1 MDSAA
6 DFLKTKSGMNKNK
19 VLKSSVLPLA
29 LCLTTMTFSPILVSK
44 AIAEVQNV
52 QQGELVKGTIVD
64 ETGEPIIGATVL
76 VVGGSA
82 TQGTVADM
90 DGNFSI
96 KVKPGAKLKISYIGF
111 ADQVVPAKNGMK
123 VTMKEGGAVNLN
135 AVEVVAYGVQK
146 KVTMTGAISSV
157 KSEDLVRTSV
167 GSVNNVLGGQLSGVT
182 TVQYSGEPGS
192 DAAEIFVRGKAT
204 WGDSQPLIQVDG
216 VERTMADIDPNEI
229 ESVTVLKDAS
239 ATAVFG
245 VRGAN
250 GVVLI
255 TTKRGAQG
263 KAKIN
268 VSTSWTALAPTKMVE
283 QASSYEYANFYNQ
296 MSLNDYWMRA
306 NKSVAIG
313 KYPDLDAYTAEHT
326 FSNSFSEG
334 IIQKFATGSDPI
346 RFPSTKWADYI
357 MKDVTLQQQ
366 HNLNI
371 SGGTDR
377 VKYFI
382 SAGYYSQDGLFK
394 EFDAGY
400 NYGYQ
405 YHRFNYRSNLDLKA
419 TKTTT
424 LSFNV
429 AGNVSNADK
438 PYTGSGA
445 AGLIKQIYYATPFSS
460 PGIVDNKLV
469 YCTAD
474 YDDQKLPFVGNAG
487 MGYYGNGF
495 MQTNINKIQMDLVL
509 DQKLDF
515 ITKGLSFKAKGSYNS
530 AYTINKQGKSVVA
543 SFNPLIQYEKDDQ
556 GQFILDAE
564 GNKKI
569 ILNADGTPYIVY
581 RQNGNDT
588 DPSYS
593 ASQAK
598 ARDWYLEGSFNYSRV
613 FDKHTVNALLLYNQS
628 KQYYYSNSSYP
639 DVPRSYVGLV
649 GRVTYDYASR
659 YMAEFNMGYN
669 GSENFAPGR
678 RFGVFPAGSVGW
690 ILSEEKFWKP
700 ISKVASFFK
709 IRASWGLVG
718 NDKTKD
724 AIRFMYLADPYI
736 TGSYGLTNNMT
747 NWADSYGYLFGNA
760 QSGTVQGTSSVAG
773 AYESIKNNPDI
784 GWEKAFKQDYGFD
797 LYFFGDRFKT
807 TFDYYREHRTDILV
821 RDETVPSTIGFTMP
835 YTNAGEAKSWGWEL
849 SLGYNDKI
857 GKDFRFWGKLN
868 LSYNQ
873 NEIVE
878 MKEEPKKNEY
888 MMARG
893 HRIGARSMYK
903 FWKYYEGEQTKVE
916 YEKTF
921 GQPFPT
927 QLKDYLMPGDCVY
940 IDLDG
945 DGKINPNDKTRD
957 NGYTDDPEYMAGLTL
972 GFNYKRLTF
981 NMQLTGAWNVSRYI
995 TDVFRQPFYCSSNT
1009 TQGGLLSY
1017 HVNNTWTP
1025 QSYESQDALY
1035 PRATWDNAEQNYA
1048 ESDLWEKDAKYLRLK
1063 TVSLSYDFINPA
1075 FKKIGMHKCEVTLS
1089 GYNLLTF
1096 TPYKWGDPETRASN
1110 APSYPLQRT
1119 YTISLNVGF

>member
-1 MDSAA
+1 MS
-6 DFLKTKSGMNKNK
+6 KQNKMMK
-19 VLKSSVLPLA
+19 KSVLPFA
-29 LCLTTMTFSPILVSK
+29 LVCSALMLNPYVGGQ
-44 AIAEVQNV
+44 AHAEVQNV
-52 QQGELVKGTIVD
+52 QQAKAVKGTVVD
-64 ETGEPIIGATVL
+64 ETGDPVIGATVL

-82 TQGTVADM
+82 SQGTITDM

-96 KVKPGAKLKISYIGF
+96 NVKPGQKLKITYIGYDESIV
-111 ADQVVPAKNGMK
+111 AAKEGMK
-123 VTMKEGGAVNLN
+123 VQMKTSGAVSLN
-135 AVEVVAYGVQK
+135 TVEVVAYGVQK

-157 KSEDLVRTSV
+157 KSDDLVRTSV

-182 TVQYSGEPGS
+182 TVQYSGEPGD

-255 TTKRGAQG
+255 TTKRGSQG
-263 KAKIN
+263 KAKIS
-268 VSTSWTALAPTKMVE
+268 VSTSWTALSPTKMVE
-283 QASSYEYANFYNQ
+283 QASSLEYAYFYNQ
-296 MSLNDYWMRA
+296 MSEIDYWQTA
-306 NKSVAIG
+306 NLAVANG
-313 KYPDLDAYTAEHT
+313 KYASLEAYMAEKP
-326 FSNSFSEG
+326 FSKSFSDA

-346 RFPSTKWADYI
+346 RFPNTRWADYI

-382 SAGYYSQDGLFK
+382 STGYYSQDGLFK
-394 EFDAGY
+394 EFGA
-400 NYGYQ
+400 NYDFGYQ

-460 PGIVDNKLV
+460 PGIIDNKLV
-469 YCTAD
+469 YCTTD
-474 YDDQKLPFVGNAG
+474 YTDGLKLPFVGGDG
-487 MGYYGNGF
+487 MGYYGKGF

-530 AYTINKQGKSVVA
+530 AYTISKQGNCQVA
-543 SFNPLIQYEKDDQ
+543 TYTPLVQYDEQ
-556 GQFILDAE
+556 GNVIY
-564 GNKKI
+564 
-569 ILNADGTPYIVY
+569 NADGTPYIVY

-593 ASQAK
+593 ASQGK

-613 FDKHTVNALLLYNQS
+613 FGKHTVNALMLYNQS
-628 KQYYYSNSSYP
+628 KQYYYSNISYP

-649 GRVTYDYASR
+649 GRVTYDYANR
-659 YMAEFNMGYN
+659 YMAEFNIGYN

-678 RFGVFPAGSVGW
+678 RFGTFPAGSIGR
-690 ILSEEKFWKP
+690 IISEEKFWKP
-700 ISKVASFFK
+700 ISKIASFFTL
-709 IRASWGLVG
+709 RASWGLVG
-718 NDKTKD
+718 NDKTLD
-724 AIRFMYLADPYI
+724 IIRFMYLADPYI
-736 TGSYGLTNNMT
+736 TGSYGLVNNMS
-747 NWADSYGYLFGNA
+747 NWADTYGYLFGNA
-760 QSGTVQGTSSVAG
+760 QSGTVQGTSSIAG

-784 GWEKAFKQDYGFD
+784 GGEKAFKQDFGFD

-821 RDETVPSTIGFTMP
+821 RDATVPSSIGFTMP
-835 YTNAGEAKSWGWEL
+835 YTNAGETKAWGWEL

-857 GKDFRFWGKLN
+857 GKNFRFWGKLN

-873 NEIVE
+873 NEIIE
-878 MKEEPKKNEY
+878 MKVEPQKNDY
-888 MMARG
+888 MLAKG

-903 FWKYYEGEQTKVE
+903 FWKYYEGEQTKAE
-916 YEKTF
+916 YEQTF
-921 GQPFPT
+921 GTPFPQQRIT
-927 QLKDYLMPGDCVY
+927 NLQPGDCVY
-940 IDLDG
+940 VDLDG
-945 DGKINPNDKTRD
+945 DGKIAPNDMTRD

-995 TDVFRQPFYCSSNT
+995 TDVFRQTFY
-1009 TQGGLLSY
+1009 
-1017 HVNNTWTP
+1017 
-1025 QSYESQDALY
+1025 
-1035 PRATWDNAEQNYA
+1035 
-1048 ESDLWEKDAKYLRLK
+1048 
-1063 TVSLSYDFINPA
+1063 
-1075 FKKIGMHKCEVTLS
+1075 
-1089 GYNLLTF
+1089 
-1096 TPYKWGDPETRASN
+1096 
-1110 APSYPLQRT
+1110 
-1119 YTISLNVGF
+1119 

>member
-1 MDSAA
+1 MM
-6 DFLKTKSGMNKNK
+6 KK
-19 VLKSSVLPLA
+19 SVLPFA
-29 LCLTTMTFSPILVSK
+29 LVCSALMLNPYVGGQ
-44 AIAEVQNV
+44 AHAEVQNV
-52 QQGELVKGTIVD
+52 QQAKAVKGTVVD
-64 ETGEPIIGATVL
+64 ETGEPVIGATVL

-82 TQGTVADM
+82 SQGTITDM

-96 KVKPGAKLKISYIGF
+96 NVKLGQKLKITYIGYDESIV
-111 ADQVVPAKNGMK
+111 AAKEGMK
-123 VTMKEGGAVNLN
+123 VQMKTSGAVSLN
-135 AVEVVAYGVQK
+135 TVEVVAYGVQK

-182 TVQYSGEPGS
+182 TVQYSGEPGD

-255 TTKRGAQG
+255 TTKRGSQG
-263 KAKIN
+263 KAKIS
-268 VSTSWTALAPTKMVE
+268 VSTSWTALSPTKMVE
-283 QASSYEYANFYNQ
+283 QASSLEYANFYNQ
-296 MSLNDYWMRA
+296 MSENDYWQTA
-306 NKSVAIG
+306 NLAVANG
-313 KYPDLDAYTAEHT
+313 KYASLEAYMAEKP
-326 FSNSFSEG
+326 FSKSFSDA

-346 RFPSTKWADYI
+346 RFPNTRWADYI

-382 SAGYYSQDGLFK
+382 STGYYSQDGLFK
-394 EFDAGY
+394 EFGA
-400 NYGYQ
+400 NYDFGYQ

-460 PGIVDNKLV
+460 PGIIDNKLV
-469 YCTAD
+469 YCTTD
-474 YDDQKLPFVGNAG
+474 YTDGLKLPFVGGDG
-487 MGYYGNGF
+487 MGYYGKGF

-530 AYTINKQGKSVVA
+530 AYTISKQGNCQVA
-543 SFNPLIQYEKDDQ
+543 TYNPLVQYDEQ
-556 GQFILDAE
+556 GNVIY
-564 GNKKI
+564 
-569 ILNADGTPYIVY
+569 NADGTPYIVY

-593 ASQAK
+593 ASQGK

-613 FDKHTVNALLLYNQS
+613 FGKHTVNALMLYNQS
-628 KQYYYSNSSYP
+628 KQYYYSNISYP

-649 GRVTYDYASR
+649 GRVTYDYANR
-659 YMAEFNMGYN
+659 YMAEFNIGYN

-678 RFGVFPAGSVGW
+678 RFGTFPAGSIGW
-690 ILSEEKFWKP
+690 IISEEKFWKP
-700 ISKVASFFK
+700 ISKIASFFK
-709 IRASWGLVG
+709 LRASWGLVG
-718 NDKTKD
+718 NDKTLDK
-724 AIRFMYLADPYI
+724 IRFMYLADPYI
-736 TGSYGLTNNMT
+736 TGSYGLVNNMS
-747 NWADSYGYLFGNA
+747 NWADTYGYLFGNA
-760 QSGTVQGTSSVAG
+760 QSGTVQGTSSIAG

-821 RDETVPSTIGFTMP
+821 RDATVPSSIGFTMP
-835 YTNAGEAKSWGWEL
+835 YTNAGETKAWGWEL

-857 GKDFRFWGKLN
+857 GKNFRFWGKLN

-873 NEIVE
+873 NEIIE
-878 MKEEPKKNEY
+878 MKEEPQKNDY
-888 MMARG
+888 MLAKG

-903 FWKYYEGEQTKVE
+903 FWKYYEGEQTKAE
-916 YEKTF
+916 YEQTF
-921 GQPFPT
+921 GTPFPQQRIT
-927 QLKDYLMPGDCVY
+927 NLQPGDCVY
-940 IDLDG
+940 VDLDG
-945 DGKINPNDKTRD
+945 DGKIDPNDMTRD

-1025 QSYESQDALY
+1025 GVYESQDALY
-1035 PRATWDNAEQNYA
+1035 PRATWANAEQNY
-1048 ESDLWEKDAKYLRLK
+1048 ENSDLWEKDAKYLRLK
-1063 TVSLSYDFINPA
+1063 TVSLSYDFINPT
-1075 FKKIGMHKCEVTLS
+1075 FKKIGMNKCEVTLS

>member
-1 MDSAA
+1 MS
-6 DFLKTKSGMNKNK
+6 KQNKMMK
-19 VLKSSVLPLA
+19 KSVLPFA
-29 LCLTTMTFSPILVSK
+29 LVCSALMLSPYVGGQ
-44 AIAEVQNV
+44 AHAEVQNV
-52 QQGELVKGTIVD
+52 QQAKAVKGTVVD
-64 ETGEPIIGATVL
+64 ETGEPVIGATVL

-82 TQGTVADM
+82 SQGTITDM

-96 KVKPGAKLKISYIGF
+96 NVKLGQKLKITYIGYDESIV
-111 ADQVVPAKNGMK
+111 AAKEGMK
-123 VTMKEGGAVNLN
+123 VQMKTSGAVSLN
-135 AVEVVAYGVQK
+135 TVEVVAYGVQK

-182 TVQYSGEPGS
+182 TVQYSGEPGD

-255 TTKRGAQG
+255 TTKRGSQG
-263 KAKIN
+263 KAKIS
-268 VSTSWTALAPTKMVE
+268 VSTSWTALSPTKMVE
-283 QASSYEYANFYNQ
+283 QASSLEYANFYNQ
-296 MSLNDYWMRA
+296 MSENDYWQTA
-306 NKSVAIG
+306 NLAVANG
-313 KYPDLDAYTAEHT
+313 KYASLEAYMAEKP
-326 FSNSFSEG
+326 FSKSFSDA

-346 RFPSTKWADYI
+346 RFPNTRWADYI

-382 SAGYYSQDGLFK
+382 STGYYSQDGLFK
-394 EFDAGY
+394 EFGA
-400 NYGYQ
+400 NYDFGYQ

-460 PGIVDNKLV
+460 PGIIDNKLV
-469 YCTAD
+469 YCTTD
-474 YDDQKLPFVGNAG
+474 YTDGLKLPFVGGDG
-487 MGYYGNGF
+487 MGYYGKGF

-530 AYTINKQGKSVVA
+530 AYTISKQGNCQVA
-543 SFNPLIQYEKDDQ
+543 TYNPLVQYDEQ
-556 GQFILDAE
+556 GNVIY
-564 GNKKI
+564 
-569 ILNADGTPYIVY
+569 NADGTPYIVY

-593 ASQAK
+593 ASQGK

-613 FDKHTVNALLLYNQS
+613 FGKHTVNALMLYNQS
-628 KQYYYSNSSYP
+628 RQYYYSNISYP

-649 GRVTYDYASR
+649 GRVTYDYANR
-659 YMAEFNMGYN
+659 YMAEFNIGYN

-678 RFGVFPAGSVGW
+678 RFGTFPAGSIGW
-690 ILSEEKFWKP
+690 IISEEKFWKP
-700 ISKVASFFK
+700 ISKIASFFK
-709 IRASWGLVG
+709 LRASWGLVG
-718 NDKTKD
+718 NDKTLDK
-724 AIRFMYLADPYI
+724 IRFMYLADPYI
-736 TGSYGLTNNMT
+736 TGSYGLVNNMS
-747 NWADSYGYLFGNA
+747 NWADTYGYLFGNA
-760 QSGTVQGTSSVAG
+760 QSGTVQGTSSIAG

-821 RDETVPSTIGFTMP
+821 RDATVPSSIGFTMP
-835 YTNAGEAKSWGWEL
+835 YTNAGETKAWGWEL

-857 GKDFRFWGKLN
+857 GKNFRFWGKLN

-873 NEIVE
+873 NEIIE
-878 MKEEPKKNEY
+878 MKEEPQKNDY
-888 MMARG
+888 MLAKG

-903 FWKYYEGEQTKVE
+903 FWKYYEGEQTKAE
-916 YEKTF
+916 YEQTF
-921 GQPFPT
+921 GTPFPQQRIT
-927 QLKDYLMPGDCVY
+927 NLQPGDCVY
-940 IDLDG
+940 VDLDG
-945 DGKINPNDKTRD
+945 DGKIDPNDMTRD

-1025 QSYESQDALY
+1025 GVYESQDALY
-1035 PRATWDNAEQNYA
+1035 PRATWANAEQNY
-1048 ESDLWEKDAKYLRLK
+1048 ENSDLWEKDAKYLRLK
-1063 TVSLSYDFINPA
+1063 TVSLSYDFINPT
-1075 FKKIGMHKCEVTLS
+1075 FKKIGMNKCEVTLS

>member
-1 MDSAA
+1 MS
-6 DFLKTKSGMNKNK
+6 KQNKMMK
-19 VLKSSVLPLA
+19 KSVLPFA
-29 LCLTTMTFSPILVSK
+29 LVCSALMLNPYVGGQ
-44 AIAEVQNV
+44 AHAEVQNV
-52 QQGELVKGTIVD
+52 QQAKAITGTVVD
-64 ETGEPIIGATVL
+64 ETGEPVIGATVL
-76 VVGGSA
+76 VVGGKAS
-82 TQGTVADM
+82 QGTITDM

-96 KVKPGAKLKISYIGF
+96 NVRPGQKLKITYIGY
-111 ADQVVPAKNGMK
+111 DESIVSAKEGMK
-123 VTMKEGGAVNLN
+123 VQMKTSGAVSLN
-135 AVEVVAYGVQK
+135 TVEVVAYGVQK

-255 TTKRGAQG
+255 TTKRGSQG
-263 KAKIN
+263 KAKIS
-268 VSTSWTALAPTKMVE
+268 VSTSWTALSPTKMVE
-283 QASSYEYANFYNQ
+283 QASSLEYANFYNQ
-296 MSLNDYWMRA
+296 MSENDYWQTA
-306 NKSVAIG
+306 NLAVANG
-313 KYPDLDAYTAEHT
+313 KYSSLEAYMAEKP
-326 FSNSFSEG
+326 FSKSFSDA
-334 IIQKFATGSDPI
+334 IIQKFATGTDPI
-346 RFPSTKWADYI
+346 RFPNTRWAEYI

-394 EFDAGY
+394 EFGA
-400 NYGYQ
+400 NYDFGYQ

-460 PGIVDNKLV
+460 PGIIDNKLV
-469 YCTAD
+469 YCTTD
-474 YDDQKLPFVGNAG
+474 YTDGLKLPFVGGSG

-495 MQTNINKIQMDLVL
+495 MQTNINKLQMDLVL

-530 AYTINKQGKSVVA
+530 AYTINKQGNCQVA
-543 SFNPLIQYEKDDQ
+543 SYNPLVQYDEQ
-556 GQFILDAE
+556 GNVIY
-564 GNKKI
+564 
-569 ILNADGTPYIVY
+569 NADGTPYIVY

-593 ASQAK
+593 ASQGK

-613 FDKHTVNALLLYNQS
+613 FGKHTVNALMLYNQS
-628 KQYYYSNSSYP
+628 KQYYYSGSDSYP

-649 GRVTYDYASR
+649 GRVTYDYANR
-659 YMAEFNMGYN
+659 YMAEFNIGYN

-678 RFGVFPAGSVGW
+678 RFGTFPAGSIGW
-690 ILSEEKFWKP
+690 IISEEKFWKP
-700 ISKVASFFK
+700 ISKIASFFK
-709 IRASWGLVG
+709 LRASWGLVG
-718 NDKTKD
+718 NDKTAEK
-724 AIRFMYLADPYI
+724 IRFMYLADPYI
-736 TGSYGLTNNMT
+736 TGSYGLVNNMS

-760 QSGTVQGTSSVAG
+760 QSGTVQGTSSIAG
-773 AYESIKNNPDI
+773 AYESIKNNPDV

-807 TFDYYREHRTDILV
+807 TFDYYRENRTDILV
-821 RDETVPSTIGFTMP
+821 RDATVPSSIGFTMP
-835 YTNAGEAKSWGWEL
+835 YTNAGETKSWGWEL

-857 GKDFRFWGKLN
+857 GKDFRFWSKLN

-873 NEIVE
+873 NEIIE
-878 MKEEPKKNEY
+878 MKEEPQKNAY
-888 MMARG
+888 MFAKG

-903 FWKYYEGEQTKVE
+903 FWKYYEGEQTKAE
-916 YEKTF
+916 YEQTF
-921 GQPFPT
+921 GTPFPQ
-927 QLKDYLMPGDCVY
+927 QLISNLQPGDCVY
-940 IDLDG
+940 VDLDG
-945 DGKINPNDKTRD
+945 DGKIDPNDMTRD

-1025 QSYESQDALY
+1025 GVYESQDALY
-1035 PRATWDNAEQNYA
+1035 PRATWANAEQNYA
-1048 ESDLWEKDAKYLRLK
+1048 GSDLWEKDAKYLRLK
-1063 TVSLSYDFINPA
+1063 TVSLSYDFINPT
-1075 FKKIGMHKCEVTLS
+1075 FKKIGMNKCEVTLS

>member
-1 MDSAA
+1 MM
-6 DFLKTKSGMNKNK
+6 KK
-19 VLKSSVLPLA
+19 SVLPFA
-29 LCLTTMTFSPILVSK
+29 LVCSALMLNPYVGGQVH
-44 AIAEVQNV
+44 AEVQNV
-52 QQGELVKGTIVD
+52 QQAKAVKGTVVD
-64 ETGEPIIGATVL
+64 ETGEPVIGATVL

-82 TQGTVADM
+82 SQGTITDM

-96 KVKPGAKLKISYIGF
+96 NVKPGQKLKITYIGYDESIV
-111 ADQVVPAKNGMK
+111 AAKEGMK
-123 VTMKEGGAVNLN
+123 VQMKTSGAVSLN
-135 AVEVVAYGVQK
+135 TVEVVAYGVQK

-255 TTKRGAQG
+255 TTKRGSQG
-263 KAKIN
+263 KAKIS
-268 VSTSWTALAPTKMVE
+268 VSTSWTALSPTKMVE
-283 QASSYEYANFYNQ
+283 QASSLEYANFYNQ
-296 MSLNDYWMRA
+296 MSENDYWQTA
-306 NKSVAIG
+306 NLAVANG
-313 KYPDLDAYTAEHT
+313 KYSSLEAYMAEKP
-326 FSNSFSEG
+326 FSKSFSDA

-346 RFPSTKWADYI
+346 RFPNTRWADYI

-394 EFDAGY
+394 EFGA
-400 NYGYQ
+400 NYDFGYQ

-469 YCTAD
+469 YCTTD
-474 YDDQKLPFVGNAG
+474 YTDGLKLPFVGGDG
-487 MGYYGNGF
+487 MGYYGKGF

-530 AYTINKQGKSVVA
+530 AYTINKQGNCQVA
-543 SFNPLIQYEKDDQ
+543 SYNPLVQYDEQ
-556 GQFILDAE
+556 GNVIY
-564 GNKKI
+564 
-569 ILNADGTPYIVY
+569 NADGTPYIVY

-593 ASQAK
+593 ASQGK

-613 FDKHTVNALLLYNQS
+613 FGKHTVNALMLYNQS
-628 KQYYYSNSSYP
+628 KQYYYSGSDSYP

-649 GRVTYDYASR
+649 GRVTYDYANR
-659 YMAEFNMGYN
+659 YMAEFNIGYN

-678 RFGVFPAGSVGW
+678 RFGTFPAGSIGW

-700 ISKVASFFK
+700 ISKIASFFK
-709 IRASWGLVG
+709 LRASWGLVG
-718 NDKTKD
+718 NDKTADK
-724 AIRFMYLADPYI
+724 IRFMYLADPYI
-736 TGSYGLTNNMT
+736 TGSYGLVNNMSD
-747 NWADSYGYLFGNA
+747 WADTYGYLFGNA
-760 QSGTVQGTSSVAG
+760 QSGTVQGTSSIAG

-821 RDETVPSTIGFTMP
+821 RDATVPSSIGFTMP
-835 YTNAGEAKSWGWEL
+835 YTNAGETKSWGWEL
-849 SLGYNDKI
+849 SLGYDAKI
-857 GKDFRFWGKLN
+857 GKDFRFWSKLN

-873 NEIVE
+873 NEIIE
-878 MKEEPKKNEY
+878 MKEEPQKNAY
-888 MMARG
+888 MFAKG

-903 FWKYYEGEQTKVE
+903 FWKYYEGEQTKAE
-916 YEKTF
+916 YEQTF
-921 GQPFPT
+921 GTPFPK
-927 QLKDYLMPGDCVY
+927 QLISNLQPGDCVY
-940 IDLDG
+940 VDLDG
-945 DGKINPNDKTRD
+945 DGKIDPNDMTRD
-957 NGYTDDPEYMAGLTL
+957 NGYTDDPEYVAGLTL

-1009 TQGGLLSY
+1009 TQGGFLSY

-1025 QSYESQDALY
+1025 GVYESQDALY
-1035 PRATWDNAEQNYA
+1035 PRATWANAEQNYA
-1048 ESDLWEKDAKYLRLK
+1048 GSDLWEKDAKYLRLK
-1063 TVSLSYDFINPA
+1063 TVSLSYDFINPT
-1075 FKKIGMHKCEVTLS
+1075 FKKIGMNKCEVTLS

>member
-1025 QSYESQDALY
+1025 ESYESQDALY

>member
-1 MDSAA
+1 MM
-6 DFLKTKSGMNKNK
+6 KK
-19 VLKSSVLPLA
+19 SVLPFA
-29 LCLTTMTFSPILVSK
+29 LVCSALMLNPYVGGQ
-44 AIAEVQNV
+44 AHAEVQNV
-52 QQGELVKGTIVD
+52 QQAKAVKGTVVD
-64 ETGEPIIGATVL
+64 ETGEPVIGATVL

-82 TQGTVADM
+82 SQGTITDM

-96 KVKPGAKLKISYIGF
+96 NVKPGQKLKITYIGYDESIV
-111 ADQVVPAKNGMK
+111 AAKEGMK
-123 VTMKEGGAVNLN
+123 VQMKTSGAVSLN
-135 AVEVVAYGVQK
+135 TVEVVAYGVQK

-157 KSEDLVRTSV
+157 KSDDLVRTSV

-182 TVQYSGEPGS
+182 TVQYSGEPGD

-255 TTKRGAQG
+255 TTKRGSQG
-263 KAKIN
+263 KAKIS
-268 VSTSWTALAPTKMVE
+268 VSTSWTALSPTKMVE
-283 QASSYEYANFYNQ
+283 QASSLEYANFYNQ
-296 MSLNDYWMRA
+296 MSENDYWQTA
-306 NKSVAIG
+306 NLAVANG
-313 KYPDLDAYTAEHT
+313 KYASLEAYMAEKP
-326 FSNSFSEG
+326 FSKSFSDA

-346 RFPSTKWADYI
+346 RFPNTRWADYI

-382 SAGYYSQDGLFK
+382 STGYYSQDGLFK
-394 EFDAGY
+394 EFGA
-400 NYGYQ
+400 NYDFGYQ

-460 PGIVDNKLV
+460 PGIIDNKLV
-469 YCTAD
+469 YCTTD
-474 YDDQKLPFVGNAG
+474 YTDGLKLPFVGGDG
-487 MGYYGNGF
+487 MGYYGKGF

-509 DQKLDF
+509 EQKLDF

-530 AYTINKQGKSVVA
+530 AYTISKQGNCQVA
-543 SFNPLIQYEKDDQ
+543 TYNPLVQYDEQ
-556 GQFILDAE
+556 GNVIY
-564 GNKKI
+564 
-569 ILNADGTPYIVY
+569 NADGTPYIVY

-593 ASQAK
+593 ASQGK
-598 ARDWYLEGSFNYSRV
+598 ARYWYLEGSFNYSRV
-613 FDKHTVNALLLYNQS
+613 FGKHTVNALMLYNQS
-628 KQYYYSNSSYP
+628 KQYYYSNISYP

-649 GRVTYDYASR
+649 GRVTYDYANR
-659 YMAEFNMGYN
+659 YMAEFNIGYN

-678 RFGVFPAGSVGW
+678 RFGTFPAGSIGW
-690 ILSEEKFWKP
+690 IISEEKFWKP
-700 ISKVASFFK
+700 ISKIASFFK
-709 IRASWGLVG
+709 LRASWGLVG
-718 NDKTKD
+718 NDKTLDK
-724 AIRFMYLADPYI
+724 IRFMYLADPYI
-736 TGSYGLTNNMT
+736 TGSYGLVNNMS
-747 NWADSYGYLFGNA
+747 NWADTYGYLFGNA
-760 QSGTVQGTSSVAG
+760 QSGTVQGTSSIAG

-821 RDETVPSTIGFTMP
+821 RDATVPSSIGFTMP
-835 YTNAGEAKSWGWEL
+835 YTNAGETKAWGWEL

-857 GKDFRFWGKLN
+857 GKNFRFWGKLN

-873 NEIVE
+873 NEIIE
-878 MKEEPKKNEY
+878 MKEEPQKNDY
-888 MMARG
+888 MLAKG

-903 FWKYYEGEQTKVE
+903 FWKYYEGEQTKAE
-916 YEKTF
+916 YEQTF
-921 GQPFPT
+921 GTPFPQQRIT
-927 QLKDYLMPGDCVY
+927 NLQPGDCVY
-940 IDLDG
+940 VDLDG
-945 DGKINPNDKTRD
+945 DGKIDPNDMTRD

-1025 QSYESQDALY
+1025 GVYESQDALY
-1035 PRATWDNAEQNYA
+1035 PRATWANAEQNY
-1048 ESDLWEKDAKYLRLK
+1048 ENSDLWEKDAKYLRLK
-1063 TVSLSYDFINPA
+1063 TVSLSYDFINPT
-1075 FKKIGMHKCEVTLS
+1075 FKKIGMNKCEVTLS

>member
-1 MDSAA
+1 MS
-6 DFLKTKSGMNKNK
+6 KQNKMMK
-19 VLKSSVLPLA
+19 KSVLPFA
-29 LCLTTMTFSPILVSK
+29 LVCSALMLSPYVGGQ
-44 AIAEVQNV
+44 AHAEVQNV
-52 QQGELVKGTIVD
+52 QQAKAVKGTVVD
-64 ETGEPIIGATVL
+64 ETGESVIGATVL

-82 TQGTVADM
+82 SQGTITDM

-96 KVKPGAKLKISYIGF
+96 NVKLGQKLKITYIGYDESIV
-111 ADQVVPAKNGMK
+111 AAKEGMK
-123 VTMKEGGAVNLN
+123 VQMKTSGAVSLN
-135 AVEVVAYGVQK
+135 TVEVVAYGVQK

-182 TVQYSGEPGS
+182 TVQYSGEPGD

-255 TTKRGAQG
+255 TTKRGSQG
-263 KAKIN
+263 KAKIS
-268 VSTSWTALAPTKMVE
+268 VSTSWTALSPTKMVE
-283 QASSYEYANFYNQ
+283 QASSLEYANFYNQ
-296 MSLNDYWMRA
+296 MSENDYWQTA
-306 NKSVAIG
+306 NLAVANG
-313 KYPDLDAYTAEHT
+313 KYASLEAYMAEKP
-326 FSNSFSEG
+326 FSKSFSDA

-346 RFPSTKWADYI
+346 RFPNTRWADYI

-382 SAGYYSQDGLFK
+382 STGYYSQDGLFK
-394 EFDAGY
+394 EFGA
-400 NYGYQ
+400 NYDFGYQ

-460 PGIVDNKLV
+460 PGIIDNKLV
-469 YCTAD
+469 YCTTD
-474 YDDQKLPFVGNAG
+474 YTDGLKLPFVGGDG
-487 MGYYGNGF
+487 MGYYGKGF

-530 AYTINKQGKSVVA
+530 AYTISKQGNCQVA
-543 SFNPLIQYEKDDQ
+543 TYNPLVQYDEQ
-556 GQFILDAE
+556 GNVIY
-564 GNKKI
+564 
-569 ILNADGTPYIVY
+569 NADGTPYIVY

-593 ASQAK
+593 ASQGK

-613 FDKHTVNALLLYNQS
+613 FGKHTVNALMLYNQS
-628 KQYYYSNSSYP
+628 KQYYYSNISYP

-649 GRVTYDYASR
+649 GRVTYDYANR
-659 YMAEFNMGYN
+659 YMAEFNIGYN

-678 RFGVFPAGSVGW
+678 RFGTFPAGSIGW
-690 ILSEEKFWKP
+690 IISEEKFWKP
-700 ISKVASFFK
+700 ISKIASFFK
-709 IRASWGLVG
+709 LRASWGLVG
-718 NDKTKD
+718 NDKTLDK
-724 AIRFMYLADPYI
+724 IRFMYLADPYI
-736 TGSYGLTNNMT
+736 TGSYGLVNNMS
-747 NWADSYGYLFGNA
+747 NWADTYGYLFGNA
-760 QSGTVQGTSSVAG
+760 QSGTVQGTSSIAG

-821 RDETVPSTIGFTMP
+821 RDATVPSSIGFTMP
-835 YTNAGEAKSWGWEL
+835 YTNAGETKAWGWEL

-857 GKDFRFWGKLN
+857 GKNFRFWGKLN

-873 NEIVE
+873 NEIIE
-878 MKEEPKKNEY
+878 MKEEPQKNDY
-888 MMARG
+888 MLAKG

-903 FWKYYEGEQTKVE
+903 FWKYYEGEQTKAE
-916 YEKTF
+916 YEQTF
-921 GQPFPT
+921 GTPFPQQRIT
-927 QLKDYLMPGDCVY
+927 NLQPGDCVY
-940 IDLDG
+940 VDLDG
-945 DGKINPNDKTRD
+945 DGKIDPNDMTRD

-1025 QSYESQDALY
+1025 GVYESQDALY
-1035 PRATWDNAEQNYA
+1035 PRATWANAEQNY
-1048 ESDLWEKDAKYLRLK
+1048 ENSDLWEKDAKYLRLK
-1063 TVSLSYDFINPA
+1063 TVSLSYDFINPT
-1075 FKKIGMHKCEVTLS
+1075 FKKIGMNKCEVTLS

>member
-1 MDSAA
+1 MS
-6 DFLKTKSGMNKNK
+6 KQNKMMK
-19 VLKSSVLPLA
+19 KSVLPFA
-29 LCLTTMTFSPILVSK
+29 LVCSALMLSPYVGEQ
-44 AIAEVQNV
+44 AHAEVQNV
-52 QQGELVKGTIVD
+52 QQAKAVKGTVVD
-64 ETGEPIIGATVL
+64 ETGEPVIGATVL

-82 TQGTVADM
+82 SQGTITDM

-96 KVKPGAKLKISYIGF
+96 NVKLGQKLKITYIGYDESIV
-111 ADQVVPAKNGMK
+111 AAKEGMK
-123 VTMKEGGAVNLN
+123 VQMKTSGAVSLN
-135 AVEVVAYGVQK
+135 TVEVVAYGVQK

-182 TVQYSGEPGS
+182 TVQYSGEPGD

-255 TTKRGAQG
+255 TTKRGSQG
-263 KAKIN
+263 KAKIS
-268 VSTSWTALAPTKMVE
+268 VSTSWTALSPTKMVE
-283 QASSYEYANFYNQ
+283 QASSLEYANFYNQ
-296 MSLNDYWMRA
+296 MSENDYWQTA
-306 NKSVAIG
+306 NLAVANG
-313 KYPDLDAYTAEHT
+313 KYASLEAYMAEKP
-326 FSNSFSEG
+326 FSKSFSDA

-346 RFPSTKWADYI
+346 RFPNTRWADYI

-382 SAGYYSQDGLFK
+382 STGYYSQDGLFK
-394 EFDAGY
+394 EFGA
-400 NYGYQ
+400 NYDFGYQ

-460 PGIVDNKLV
+460 PGIIDNKLV
-469 YCTAD
+469 YCTTD
-474 YDDQKLPFVGNAG
+474 YTDGLKLPFVGGDG
-487 MGYYGNGF
+487 MGYYGKGF

-530 AYTINKQGKSVVA
+530 AYTISKQGNCQVA
-543 SFNPLIQYEKDDQ
+543 TYNPLVQYDEQ
-556 GQFILDAE
+556 GNVIY
-564 GNKKI
+564 
-569 ILNADGTPYIVY
+569 NADGTPYIVY

-593 ASQAK
+593 ASQGK

-613 FDKHTVNALLLYNQS
+613 FGKHTVNALMLYNQS
-628 KQYYYSNSSYP
+628 KQYYYSNISYP

-649 GRVTYDYASR
+649 GRVTYDYANR
-659 YMAEFNMGYN
+659 YMAEFNIGYN

-678 RFGVFPAGSVGW
+678 RFGTFPAGSIGW
-690 ILSEEKFWKP
+690 IISEEKFWKP
-700 ISKVASFFK
+700 ISKIASFFK
-709 IRASWGLVG
+709 LRASWGLVG
-718 NDKTKD
+718 NDKTLDK
-724 AIRFMYLADPYI
+724 IRFMYLADPYI
-736 TGSYGLTNNMT
+736 TGSYGLVNNMS
-747 NWADSYGYLFGNA
+747 NWADTYGYLFGNA
-760 QSGTVQGTSSVAG
+760 QSGTVQGTSSIAG

-821 RDETVPSTIGFTMP
+821 RDATVPSSIGFTMP
-835 YTNAGEAKSWGWEL
+835 YTNAGETKAWGWEL

-857 GKDFRFWGKLN
+857 GKNFRFWGKLN

-873 NEIVE
+873 NEIIE
-878 MKEEPKKNEY
+878 MKEEPQKNDY
-888 MMARG
+888 MLAKG

-903 FWKYYEGEQTKVE
+903 FWKYYEGEQTKAE
-916 YEKTF
+916 YEQTF
-921 GQPFPT
+921 GTPFPQQRIT
-927 QLKDYLMPGDCVY
+927 NLQPGDCVY
-940 IDLDG
+940 VDLDG
-945 DGKINPNDKTRD
+945 DGKIDPNDMTRD

-1025 QSYESQDALY
+1025 GVYESQDALY
-1035 PRATWDNAEQNYA
+1035 PRATWANAEQNY
-1048 ESDLWEKDAKYLRLK
+1048 ENSDLWEKDAKYLRLK
-1063 TVSLSYDFINPA
+1063 TVSLSYDFINPT
-1075 FKKIGMHKCEVTLS
+1075 FKKIGMNKCEVTLS

>member
-1 MDSAA
+1 MS
-6 DFLKTKSGMNKNK
+6 KQNKMMK
-19 VLKSSVLPLA
+19 KSVLPFA
-29 LCLTTMTFSPILVSK
+29 LVCSALMLNPYVGGQ
-44 AIAEVQNV
+44 AHAEVQNV
-52 QQGELVKGTIVD
+52 QQAKAVKGTVVD
-64 ETGEPIIGATVL
+64 ETGEPVIGATVL

-82 TQGTVADM
+82 SQGTITDM

-96 KVKPGAKLKISYIGF
+96 NVKPGQKLKITYIGYDESIV
-111 ADQVVPAKNGMK
+111 AAKEGMK
-123 VTMKEGGAVNLN
+123 VQMKTSGAVSLN
-135 AVEVVAYGVQK
+135 TVEVVAYGVQK

-157 KSEDLVRTSV
+157 KSDDLVRTSV

-182 TVQYSGEPGS
+182 TVQYSGEPGD

-255 TTKRGAQG
+255 TTKRGSQG
-263 KAKIN
+263 KAKIS
-268 VSTSWTALAPTKMVE
+268 VSTSWTALSPTKMVE
-283 QASSYEYANFYNQ
+283 QASSLEYANFYNQ
-296 MSLNDYWMRA
+296 MSENDYWQTA
-306 NKSVAIG
+306 NLAVANG
-313 KYPDLDAYTAEHT
+313 KYASLEAYMAEKP
-326 FSNSFSEG
+326 FSKSFSDA

-346 RFPSTKWADYI
+346 RFPNTRWADYI

-382 SAGYYSQDGLFK
+382 STGYYSQDGLFK
-394 EFDAGY
+394 EFGA
-400 NYGYQ
+400 NYDFGYQ

-460 PGIVDNKLV
+460 PGIIDNKLV
-469 YCTAD
+469 YCTTD
-474 YDDQKLPFVGNAG
+474 YTDGLKLPFVGGDG
-487 MGYYGNGF
+487 MGYYGKGF

-530 AYTINKQGKSVVA
+530 AYTISKQGNCQVA
-543 SFNPLIQYEKDDQ
+543 TYNPLVQYDEQ
-556 GQFILDAE
+556 GNVIY
-564 GNKKI
+564 
-569 ILNADGTPYIVY
+569 NADGTPYIVY
-581 RQNGNDT
+581 RQNDNDT

-593 ASQAK
+593 ASQGK

-613 FDKHTVNALLLYNQS
+613 FGKHTVNALMLYNQS
-628 KQYYYSNSSYP
+628 KQYYYSNISYP

-649 GRVTYDYASR
+649 GRVTYDYANR
-659 YMAEFNMGYN
+659 YMAEFNIGYN

-678 RFGVFPAGSVGW
+678 RFGTFPAGSIGW
-690 ILSEEKFWKP
+690 IISEEKFWKP
-700 ISKVASFFK
+700 ISKIASFFK
-709 IRASWGLVG
+709 LRASWGLVG
-718 NDKTKD
+718 NDKTLDK
-724 AIRFMYLADPYI
+724 IRFMYLADPYI
-736 TGSYGLTNNMT
+736 TGSYGLTNNMSD
-747 NWADSYGYLFGNA
+747 WADTYGYLFGNA
-760 QSGTVQGTSSVAG
+760 QSGTVQGTSSIAG

-821 RDETVPSTIGFTMP
+821 RDATVPSSIGFTMP
-835 YTNAGEAKSWGWEL
+835 YTNAGETKAWGWEL

-857 GKDFRFWGKLN
+857 GKNFRFWGKLN

-873 NEIVE
+873 NEIIE
-878 MKEEPKKNEY
+878 MKEEPQKNDY
-888 MMARG
+888 MLAKG

-903 FWKYYEGEQTKVE
+903 FWKYYEGEQTKAE
-916 YEKTF
+916 YEQTF
-921 GQPFPT
+921 GTPFPQQRIT
-927 QLKDYLMPGDCVY
+927 NLQPGDCVY
-940 IDLDG
+940 VDLDG
-945 DGKINPNDKTRD
+945 DGKIDPNDMTRD

-1025 QSYESQDALY
+1025 GVYESQDALY
-1035 PRATWDNAEQNYA
+1035 PRATWANAEQNY
-1048 ESDLWEKDAKYLRLK
+1048 ENSDLWEKDAKYLRLK
-1063 TVSLSYDFINPA
+1063 TVSLSYDFINPT
-1075 FKKIGMHKCEVTLS
+1075 FKKIGMNKCEVTLS

>member
-1 MDSAA
+1 MM
-6 DFLKTKSGMNKNK
+6 KK
-19 VLKSSVLPLA
+19 SVLPFA
-29 LCLTTMTFSPILVSK
+29 LVCSALMLSPYVGGQ
-44 AIAEVQNV
+44 AHAEVLNV
-52 QQGELVKGTIVD
+52 QQAKAVKGTVVD
-64 ETGEPIIGATVL
+64 ETGEPVIGATVL

-82 TQGTVADM
+82 SQGTITDM

-96 KVKPGAKLKISYIGF
+96 NVKPGQKLKITYIGYDESIV
-111 ADQVVPAKNGMK
+111 AAKEGMK
-123 VTMKEGGAVNLN
+123 VQMKTSGAVSLN
-135 AVEVVAYGVQK
+135 TVEVVAYGVQK

-255 TTKRGAQG
+255 TTKRGSQG
-263 KAKIN
+263 KAKIS
-268 VSTSWTALAPTKMVE
+268 VSTSWTALSPTKMVE
-283 QASSYEYANFYNQ
+283 QASSLEYANFYNQ
-296 MSLNDYWMRA
+296 MSENDYWQTA
-306 NKSVAIG
+306 NLAVANG
-313 KYPDLDAYTAEHT
+313 KYSSLEAYMAEKP
-326 FSNSFSEG
+326 FSKSFSDA

-346 RFPSTKWADYI
+346 RFPNTRWAEYI

-394 EFDAGY
+394 EFGA
-400 NYGYQ
+400 NYDFGYQ

-460 PGIVDNKLV
+460 PGIIDNKLV
-469 YCTAD
+469 YCTTD
-474 YDDQKLPFVGNAG
+474 YTDGLKLPFVGGDG
-487 MGYYGNGF
+487 MGYYGKGF

-530 AYTINKQGKSVVA
+530 AYTISKQGNCQVA
-543 SFNPLIQYEKDDQ
+543 TYNPLVQYDEQ
-556 GQFILDAE
+556 GNVIY
-564 GNKKI
+564 
-569 ILNADGTPYIVY
+569 NADGTPYIVY

-593 ASQAK
+593 ASQGK

-613 FDKHTVNALLLYNQS
+613 FGKHTVNALMLYNQS
-628 KQYYYSNSSYP
+628 KQYYYSGSSSYP

-649 GRVTYDYASR
+649 GRVTYDYANR
-659 YMAEFNMGYN
+659 YMAEFNIGYN

-678 RFGVFPAGSVGW
+678 RFGTFPAGSIGW
-690 ILSEEKFWKP
+690 IISEEKFWKP
-700 ISKVASFFK
+700 ISKIASFFK
-709 IRASWGLVG
+709 LRASWGLVG
-718 NDKTKD
+718 NDKTADK
-724 AIRFMYLADPYI
+724 IRFMYLADPYI
-736 TGSYGLTNNMT
+736 TGSYGLVNNMSD
-747 NWADSYGYLFGNA
+747 WADTYGYLFGNA
-760 QSGTVQGTSSVAG
+760 QSGTVQGTSSIAG

-821 RDETVPSTIGFTMP
+821 RDATVPSSIGFTMP
-835 YTNAGEAKSWGWEL
+835 YTNAGETKAWGWEL

-857 GKDFRFWGKLN
+857 GKNFRFWGKLN

-873 NEIVE
+873 NEIIE
-878 MKEEPKKNEY
+878 MKEEPQKNDY
-888 MMARG
+888 MLAKG

-903 FWKYYEGEQTKVE
+903 FWKYYEGEQTKAE
-916 YEKTF
+916 YEQTF
-921 GQPFPT
+921 GTPFPQQRIT
-927 QLKDYLMPGDCVY
+927 NLQPGDCVY
-940 IDLDG
+940 VDLDG
-945 DGKINPNDKTRD
+945 DGKIDPNDMTRD

-1025 QSYESQDALY
+1025 GVYESQDALY
-1035 PRATWDNAEQNYA
+1035 PRATWANAEQNY
-1048 ESDLWEKDAKYLRLK
+1048 ENSDLWEKDAKYLRLK
-1063 TVSLSYDFINPA
+1063 TVSLSYDFINPT
-1075 FKKIGMHKCEVTLS
+1075 FKKIGMNKCEVTLS

>member
-1 MDSAA
+1 
-6 DFLKTKSGMNKNK
+6 MNKNK

-255 TTKRGAQG
+255 TTKRGVQG

-724 AIRFMYLADPYI
+724 AIRFLYLADPYI

-1025 QSYESQDALY
+1025 ESYESQDALY

>member
-1 MDSAA
+1 MM
-6 DFLKTKSGMNKNK
+6 KK
-19 VLKSSVLPLA
+19 SVLPFA
-29 LCLTTMTFSPILVSK
+29 LVCSALMLSPYVGGQ
-44 AIAEVQNV
+44 AHAEVQNV
-52 QQGELVKGTIVD
+52 QQAKAVKGTVVD
-64 ETGEPIIGATVL
+64 ETGEPVIGATVL

-82 TQGTVADM
+82 SQGTITDM

-96 KVKPGAKLKISYIGF
+96 NVKLGQKLKITYIGYDESIM
-111 ADQVVPAKNGMK
+111 AAKEGMK
-123 VTMKEGGAVNLN
+123 VQMKTSGAVSLN
-135 AVEVVAYGVQK
+135 TVEVVAYGVQK

-182 TVQYSGEPGS
+182 TVQYSGEPGD

-255 TTKRGAQG
+255 TTKRGSQG
-263 KAKIN
+263 KAKIS
-268 VSTSWTALAPTKMVE
+268 VSTSWTALSPTKMVE
-283 QASSYEYANFYNQ
+283 QASSLEYANFYNQ
-296 MSLNDYWMRA
+296 MSENDYWQTA
-306 NKSVAIG
+306 NLAVANG
-313 KYPDLDAYTAEHT
+313 KYASLEAYMAEKP
-326 FSNSFSEG
+326 FSKSFSDA

-346 RFPSTKWADYI
+346 RFPNTKWADYI

-382 SAGYYSQDGLFK
+382 STGYYSQDGLFK
-394 EFDAGY
+394 EFGA
-400 NYGYQ
+400 NYDFGYQ

-460 PGIVDNKLV
+460 PGIIDNKLV
-469 YCTAD
+469 YCTTD
-474 YDDQKLPFVGNAG
+474 YTDGLKLPFVGGDG
-487 MGYYGNGF
+487 MGYYGKGF

-530 AYTINKQGKSVVA
+530 AYTISKQGNCQVA
-543 SFNPLIQYEKDDQ
+543 TYNPLVQYDEQ
-556 GQFILDAE
+556 GNVIY
-564 GNKKI
+564 
-569 ILNADGTPYIVY
+569 NADGTPYIVY

-593 ASQAK
+593 ASQGK

-613 FDKHTVNALLLYNQS
+613 FGKHTVNALMLYNQS
-628 KQYYYSNSSYP
+628 KQYYYSNISYP

-649 GRVTYDYASR
+649 GRVTYDYANR
-659 YMAEFNMGYN
+659 YMAEFNIGYN

-678 RFGVFPAGSVGW
+678 RFGTFPAGSIGW
-690 ILSEEKFWKP
+690 IISEEKFWKP
-700 ISKVASFFK
+700 ISKIASFFK
-709 IRASWGLVG
+709 LRASWGLVG
-718 NDKTKD
+718 NDKTLDK
-724 AIRFMYLADPYI
+724 IRFMYLADPYI
-736 TGSYGLTNNMT
+736 TGSYGLVNNMS
-747 NWADSYGYLFGNA
+747 NRADTYGYLFGNA
-760 QSGTVQGTSSVAG
+760 QSGTVQGTSSIAG

-821 RDETVPSTIGFTMP
+821 RDATVPSSIGFTMP
-835 YTNAGEAKSWGWEL
+835 YTNAGETKAWGWEL

-857 GKDFRFWGKLN
+857 GKNFRFWGKLN

-873 NEIVE
+873 NEIIE
-878 MKEEPKKNEY
+878 MKEEPQKNDY
-888 MMARG
+888 MLAKG

-903 FWKYYEGEQTKVE
+903 FWKYYEGEQTKAE
-916 YEKTF
+916 YEQTF
-921 GQPFPT
+921 GTPFPQQRIT
-927 QLKDYLMPGDCVY
+927 NLQPGDCVY
-940 IDLDG
+940 VDLDG
-945 DGKINPNDKTRD
+945 DGKIDPNDMTRD

-1025 QSYESQDALY
+1025 GVYESQDALY
-1035 PRATWDNAEQNYA
+1035 PRATWANAEQNY
-1048 ESDLWEKDAKYLRLK
+1048 ENSDLWEKDAKYLRLK
-1063 TVSLSYDFINPA
+1063 TVSLSYDFINPT
-1075 FKKIGMHKCEVTLS
+1075 FKKIGMNKCEVTLS

>member
-1 MDSAA
+1 MM
-6 DFLKTKSGMNKNK
+6 KK
-19 VLKSSVLPLA
+19 SVLPFA
-29 LCLTTMTFSPILVSK
+29 LVCSALMLNPYMGGQ
-44 AIAEVQNV
+44 ARAEVQNV
-52 QQGELVKGTIVD
+52 QQAKAVKGTVVD
-64 ETGEPIIGATVL
+64 ETGEPVIGATVL
-76 VVGGSA
+76 IVGGSA
-82 TQGTVADM
+82 SQGTITDM

-96 KVKPGAKLKISYIGF
+96 NVKPGQKLKITYIGYDESIV
-111 ADQVVPAKNGMK
+111 AAKEGMK
-123 VTMKEGGAVNLN
+123 VQMKTSGAVSLN
-135 AVEVVAYGVQK
+135 TVEVVAYGVQK

-255 TTKRGAQG
+255 TTKRGSQG
-263 KAKIN
+263 KAKIS
-268 VSTSWTALAPTKMVE
+268 VSTSWTALSPTKMVE

-296 MSLNDYWMRA
+296 MSENDYWQTA
-306 NKSVAIG
+306 NLEVANG
-313 KYPDLDAYTAEHT
+313 KYSSLEAYMAKKP
-326 FSNSFSEG
+326 FSKSFSDA

-346 RFPSTKWADYI
+346 RFPNTRWADYI

-394 EFDAGY
+394 EFGA
-400 NYGYQ
+400 NYDFGYQ

-469 YCTAD
+469 YCTTD
-474 YDDQKLPFVGNAG
+474 YTDGLKLPFVGGSG

-495 MQTNINKIQMDLVL
+495 MQTNINKLQMDLVL
-509 DQKLDF
+509 NQKLDF

-530 AYTINKQGKSVVA
+530 AYTINKQGNCQVA
-543 SFNPLIQYEKDDQ
+543 SYNPLVQYDEQ
-556 GQFILDAE
+556 GNVIY
-564 GNKKI
+564 
-569 ILNADGTPYIVY
+569 NADGTPYIVY

-593 ASQAK
+593 ASQGK

-613 FDKHTVNALLLYNQS
+613 FGKHTVNALMLYNQS
-628 KQYYYSNSSYP
+628 KQYYYSGTSYP

-649 GRVTYDYASR
+649 GRVTYDYANK
-659 YMAEFNMGYN
+659 YMAEFNIGYN

-678 RFGVFPAGSVGW
+678 RFGTFPAGSIGW

-700 ISKVASFFK
+700 ISKIASFFK
-709 IRASWGLVG
+709 LRASWGLVG
-718 NDKTKD
+718 NDKTLD
-724 AIRFMYLADPYI
+724 RIRFMYLADPYI
-736 TGSYGLTNNMT
+736 TGSYGLTNNMS
-747 NWADSYGYLFGNA
+747 NWADTYGYLFGNA
-760 QSGTVQGTSSVAG
+760 QSGTVQGTSSIAG

-821 RDETVPSTIGFTMP
+821 RDATVPSTIGFTMP
-835 YTNAGEAKSWGWEL
+835 YTNAGETKSWGWEL

-873 NEIVE
+873 NEIIE
-878 MKEEPKKNEY
+878 MREEPQKNDY
-888 MMARG
+888 MLAKG

-903 FWKYYEGEQTKVE
+903 LRASRPRQ
-916 YEKTF
+916 
-921 GQPFPT
+921 
-927 QLKDYLMPGDCVY
+927 
-940 IDLDG
+940 
-945 DGKINPNDKTRD
+945 
-957 NGYTDDPEYMAGLTL
+957 
-972 GFNYKRLTF
+972 
-981 NMQLTGAWNVSRYI
+981 NMSR
-995 TDVFRQPFYCSSNT
+995 PS
-1009 TQGGLLSY
+1009 
-1017 HVNNTWTP
+1017 
-1025 QSYESQDALY
+1025 ALH
-1035 PRATWDNAEQNYA
+1035 
-1048 ESDLWEKDAKYLRLK
+1048 
-1063 TVSLSYDFINPA
+1063 SLSSLS
-1075 FKKIGMHKCEVTLS
+1075 VTCSQVTVYMWISTATVRLI
-1089 GYNLLTF
+1089 LT
-1096 TPYKWGDPETRASN
+1096 
-1110 APSYPLQRT
+1110 
-1119 YTISLNVGF
+1119 I

>member
-1 MDSAA
+1 MM
-6 DFLKTKSGMNKNK
+6 KK
-19 VLKSSVLPLA
+19 SVLPFA
-29 LCLTTMTFSPILVSK
+29 LVCSALMLSPYVGGQ
-44 AIAEVQNV
+44 AHAEVQNV
-52 QQGELVKGTIVD
+52 QQAKAVKGTVVD
-64 ETGEPIIGATVL
+64 ETGEPVIGATVL

-82 TQGTVADM
+82 SQGTITDM

-96 KVKPGAKLKISYIGF
+96 NVKLGQKLKITYIGYDESIV
-111 ADQVVPAKNGMK
+111 AAKEGMK
-123 VTMKEGGAVNLN
+123 VQMKTSGAVSLN
-135 AVEVVAYGVQK
+135 TVEVVAYGVQK

-182 TVQYSGEPGS
+182 TVQYSGEPGD

-216 VERTMADIDPNEI
+216 VERTMTDIDPNEI

-255 TTKRGAQG
+255 TTKRGSQG
-263 KAKIN
+263 KAKIS
-268 VSTSWTALAPTKMVE
+268 VSTSWTALSPTKMVE
-283 QASSYEYANFYNQ
+283 QASSLEYANFYNQ
-296 MSLNDYWMRA
+296 MSENDYWQTA
-306 NKSVAIG
+306 NLAVANG
-313 KYPDLDAYTAEHT
+313 KYASLEAYMAEKP
-326 FSNSFSEG
+326 FSKSFSDA

-346 RFPSTKWADYI
+346 RFPNTRWADYI

-382 SAGYYSQDGLFK
+382 STGYYSQDGLFK
-394 EFDAGY
+394 EFGA
-400 NYGYQ
+400 NYDFGYQ

-460 PGIVDNKLV
+460 PGIIDNKLV
-469 YCTAD
+469 YCTTD
-474 YDDQKLPFVGNAG
+474 YTDGLKLPFVGGDG
-487 MGYYGNGF
+487 MGYYGKGF

-530 AYTINKQGKSVVA
+530 AYTISKQGNCQVA
-543 SFNPLIQYEKDDQ
+543 TYNPLVQYDEQ
-556 GQFILDAE
+556 GNVIY
-564 GNKKI
+564 
-569 ILNADGTPYIVY
+569 NADGTPYIVY

-593 ASQAK
+593 ASQGK

-613 FDKHTVNALLLYNQS
+613 FGKHTVNALMLYNQS
-628 KQYYYSNSSYP
+628 KQYYYSNISYP

-649 GRVTYDYASR
+649 GRVTYDYANR
-659 YMAEFNMGYN
+659 YMAEFNIGYN

-678 RFGVFPAGSVGW
+678 RFGTFPAGSIGW
-690 ILSEEKFWKP
+690 IISEEKFWKP
-700 ISKVASFFK
+700 ISKIASFFK
-709 IRASWGLVG
+709 LRASWGLVG
-718 NDKTKD
+718 NDKTLDK
-724 AIRFMYLADPYI
+724 IRFMYLADPYI
-736 TGSYGLTNNMT
+736 TGSYGLVNNMS
-747 NWADSYGYLFGNA
+747 NWADTYGYLFGNA
-760 QSGTVQGTSSVAG
+760 QSGTVQGTSSIAG

-821 RDETVPSTIGFTMP
+821 RDATVPSSIGFTMP
-835 YTNAGEAKSWGWEL
+835 YTNAGETKAWGWEL

-857 GKDFRFWGKLN
+857 GKNFRFWGKLN

-873 NEIVE
+873 NEIIE
-878 MKEEPKKNEY
+878 MKEEPQKNDY
-888 MMARG
+888 MLAKG

-903 FWKYYEGEQTKVE
+903 FWKYYEGEQTKAE
-916 YEKTF
+916 YEQTF
-921 GQPFPT
+921 GTPFPQQRIT
-927 QLKDYLMPGDCVY
+927 NLQPGDCVY
-940 IDLDG
+940 VDLDG
-945 DGKINPNDKTRD
+945 DGKIDPNDMTRD

-1025 QSYESQDALY
+1025 GVYESQDALY
-1035 PRATWDNAEQNYA
+1035 PRATWANAEQNY
-1048 ESDLWEKDAKYLRLK
+1048 ENSDLWEKDAKYLRLK
-1063 TVSLSYDFINPA
+1063 TVSLSYDFINPT
-1075 FKKIGMHKCEVTLS
+1075 FKKIGMNKCEVTLS

>member
-1 MDSAA
+1 MM
-6 DFLKTKSGMNKNK
+6 KK
-19 VLKSSVLPLA
+19 SVLPFA
-29 LCLTTMTFSPILVSK
+29 LVCSALMLNPYVGGQ
-44 AIAEVQNV
+44 AHAEVQNV
-52 QQGELVKGTIVD
+52 QQAKAVKGTVVD
-64 ETGEPIIGATVL
+64 ETGEPVIGATVL

-82 TQGTVADM
+82 SQGTITDM

-96 KVKPGAKLKISYIGF
+96 NVKPGQKLKITYIGYDESIV
-111 ADQVVPAKNGMK
+111 AAKEGMK
-123 VTMKEGGAVNLN
+123 VQMKTSGAVSLN
-135 AVEVVAYGVQK
+135 TVEVVAYGVQK

-157 KSEDLVRTSV
+157 KSDDLVRTSV

-182 TVQYSGEPGS
+182 TVQYSGEPGD

-255 TTKRGAQG
+255 TTKRGSQG
-263 KAKIN
+263 KAKIS
-268 VSTSWTALAPTKMVE
+268 VSTSWTALSPTKMVE
-283 QASSYEYANFYNQ
+283 QASSLEYANFYNQ
-296 MSLNDYWMRA
+296 MSENDYWQTA
-306 NKSVAIG
+306 NLAVANG
-313 KYPDLDAYTAEHT
+313 KYASLEAYMAEKPFSDA
-326 FSNSFSEG
+326 

-346 RFPSTKWADYI
+346 RFPNTRWADYI

-382 SAGYYSQDGLFK
+382 STGYYSQDGLFK
-394 EFDAGY
+394 EFGA
-400 NYGYQ
+400 NYDFGYQ

-460 PGIVDNKLV
+460 PGIIDNKLV
-469 YCTAD
+469 YCTTD
-474 YDDQKLPFVGNAG
+474 YTDGLKLPFVGGDG
-487 MGYYGNGF
+487 MGYYGKGF

-530 AYTINKQGKSVVA
+530 AYTISKQGNCQVA
-543 SFNPLIQYEKDDQ
+543 TYNPLVQYDEQ
-556 GQFILDAE
+556 GNVIY
-564 GNKKI
+564 
-569 ILNADGTPYIVY
+569 NADGTPYIVY

-593 ASQAK
+593 ASQGK

-613 FDKHTVNALLLYNQS
+613 FGKHTVNALMLYNQS
-628 KQYYYSNSSYP
+628 KQYYYSNISYP

-649 GRVTYDYASR
+649 GRVTYDYANR
-659 YMAEFNMGYN
+659 YMAEFNIGYN

-678 RFGVFPAGSVGW
+678 RFGTFPAGSIGW
-690 ILSEEKFWKP
+690 IISEEKFWKP
-700 ISKVASFFK
+700 ISKIASFFK
-709 IRASWGLVG
+709 LRASWGLVG
-718 NDKTKD
+718 NDKTLDK
-724 AIRFMYLADPYI
+724 IRFMYLADPYI
-736 TGSYGLTNNMT
+736 TGSYGLVNNMS
-747 NWADSYGYLFGNA
+747 NWADTYGYLFGNA
-760 QSGTVQGTSSVAG
+760 QSGTVQGTSSIAG

-821 RDETVPSTIGFTMP
+821 RDATVPSSIGFTMP
-835 YTNAGEAKSWGWEL
+835 YTNAGETKAWGWEL

-857 GKDFRFWGKLN
+857 GKNFRFWGKLN

-873 NEIVE
+873 NEIIE
-878 MKEEPKKNEY
+878 MKEEPQKNDY
-888 MMARG
+888 MLAKG

-903 FWKYYEGEQTKVE
+903 FWKYYEGEQTKAE
-916 YEKTF
+916 YEQTF
-921 GQPFPT
+921 GTPFPQQRIT
-927 QLKDYLMPGDCVY
+927 NLQPGDCVY
-940 IDLDG
+940 VDLDG
-945 DGKINPNDKTRD
+945 DGKIDPNDMTRD

-1025 QSYESQDALY
+1025 GVYESQDALY
-1035 PRATWDNAEQNYA
+1035 PRATWANAEQNY
-1048 ESDLWEKDAKYLRLK
+1048 ENSDLWEKDAKYLRLK
-1063 TVSLSYDFINPA
+1063 TVSLSYDFINPT
-1075 FKKIGMHKCEVTLS
+1075 FKKIGMNKCEVTLS

>member
-1 MDSAA
+1 MS
-6 DFLKTKSGMNKNK
+6 KQNKMMK
-19 VLKSSVLPLA
+19 KSVLPFA
-29 LCLTTMTFSPILVSK
+29 LVCSALMLSPYVGGQ
-44 AIAEVQNV
+44 AHAEVQNV
-52 QQGELVKGTIVD
+52 QQAKAVKGTVVD
-64 ETGEPIIGATVL
+64 ETGEPVIGATVL

-82 TQGTVADM
+82 SQGTITDM

-96 KVKPGAKLKISYIGF
+96 NVKLGQKLKITYIGYDESIV
-111 ADQVVPAKNGMK
+111 AAKEGMK
-123 VTMKEGGAVNLN
+123 VQMKTSGAVSLN
-135 AVEVVAYGVQK
+135 TVEVVAYGVQK

-182 TVQYSGEPGS
+182 TVQYSGEPGD

-216 VERTMADIDPNEI
+216 VERTMTDIDPNEI

-255 TTKRGAQG
+255 TTKRGSQG
-263 KAKIN
+263 KAKIS
-268 VSTSWTALAPTKMVE
+268 VSTSWTALSPTKMVE
-283 QASSYEYANFYNQ
+283 QASSLEYANFYNQ
-296 MSLNDYWMRA
+296 MSENDYWQTA
-306 NKSVAIG
+306 NLAVANG
-313 KYPDLDAYTAEHT
+313 KYASLEAYMAEKP
-326 FSNSFSEG
+326 FSKSFSDA

-346 RFPSTKWADYI
+346 RFPNTRWADYI

-382 SAGYYSQDGLFK
+382 STGYYSQDGLFK
-394 EFDAGY
+394 EFGA
-400 NYGYQ
+400 NYDFGYQ

-460 PGIVDNKLV
+460 PGIIDNKLV
-469 YCTAD
+469 YCTTD
-474 YDDQKLPFVGNAG
+474 YTDGLKLPFVGGDG
-487 MGYYGNGF
+487 MGYYGKGF

-530 AYTINKQGKSVVA
+530 AYTISKQGNCQVA
-543 SFNPLIQYEKDDQ
+543 TYNPLVQYDEQ
-556 GQFILDAE
+556 GNVIY
-564 GNKKI
+564 
-569 ILNADGTPYIVY
+569 NADGTPYIVY

-593 ASQAK
+593 ASQGK

-613 FDKHTVNALLLYNQS
+613 FGKHTVNALMLYNQS
-628 KQYYYSNSSYP
+628 KQYYYSNISYP

-649 GRVTYDYASR
+649 GRVTYDYANR
-659 YMAEFNMGYN
+659 YMAEFNIGYN

-678 RFGVFPAGSVGW
+678 RFGTFPAGSIGW
-690 ILSEEKFWKP
+690 IISEEKFWKP
-700 ISKVASFFK
+700 ISKIASFFK
-709 IRASWGLVG
+709 LRASWGLVG
-718 NDKTKD
+718 NDKTLDK
-724 AIRFMYLADPYI
+724 IRFMYLADPYI
-736 TGSYGLTNNMT
+736 TGSYGLVNNMS
-747 NWADSYGYLFGNA
+747 NWADTYGYLFGNA
-760 QSGTVQGTSSVAG
+760 QSGTVQGTSSIAG

-821 RDETVPSTIGFTMP
+821 RDATVPSSIGFTMP
-835 YTNAGEAKSWGWEL
+835 YTNAGETKAWGWEL

-857 GKDFRFWGKLN
+857 GKNFRFWGKLN

-873 NEIVE
+873 NEIIE
-878 MKEEPKKNEY
+878 MKEEPQKNDY
-888 MMARG
+888 MLAKG

-903 FWKYYEGEQTKVE
+903 FWKYYEGEQTKAE
-916 YEKTF
+916 YEQTF
-921 GQPFPT
+921 GTPFPQQRIT
-927 QLKDYLMPGDCVY
+927 NLQPGDCVY
-940 IDLDG
+940 VDLDG
-945 DGKINPNDKTRD
+945 DGKIDPNDMTRD

-1025 QSYESQDALY
+1025 GVYESQDALY
-1035 PRATWDNAEQNYA
+1035 PRATWANAEQNY
-1048 ESDLWEKDAKYLRLK
+1048 ENSDLWEKDAKYLRLK
-1063 TVSLSYDFINPA
+1063 TVSLSYDFINPT
-1075 FKKIGMHKCEVTLS
+1075 FKKIGMNKCEVTLS

>member
-1 MDSAA
+1 MM
-6 DFLKTKSGMNKNK
+6 KK
-19 VLKSSVLPLA
+19 SVLPFA
-29 LCLTTMTFSPILVSK
+29 LVCSALMLNPYVGGQ
-44 AIAEVQNV
+44 AHAEVQNV
-52 QQGELVKGTIVD
+52 QQAKAVKGTVVD
-64 ETGEPIIGATVL
+64 ETGEPVIGATVL

-82 TQGTVADM
+82 SQGTITDM

-96 KVKPGAKLKISYIGF
+96 NVKPGQKLKITYIGYDESIV
-111 ADQVVPAKNGMK
+111 AAKEGMK
-123 VTMKEGGAVNLN
+123 VQMKTSGAVSLN
-135 AVEVVAYGVQK
+135 TVEVVAYGVQK

-157 KSEDLVRTSV
+157 KSDDLVRTSV

-182 TVQYSGEPGS
+182 TVQYSGEPGD

-255 TTKRGAQG
+255 TTKRGSQG
-263 KAKIN
+263 KAKIS
-268 VSTSWTALAPTKMVE
+268 VSTSWTALSPTKMVE
-283 QASSYEYANFYNQ
+283 QASSLEYANFYNQ
-296 MSLNDYWMRA
+296 MSENDYWQTA
-306 NKSVAIG
+306 NLAVANG
-313 KYPDLDAYTAEHT
+313 KYASLEAYMAEKP
-326 FSNSFSEG
+326 FSKSFSDA

-346 RFPSTKWADYI
+346 RFPNTRWADYI

-382 SAGYYSQDGLFK
+382 STGYYSQDGLFK
-394 EFDAGY
+394 EFGA
-400 NYGYQ
+400 NYDFGYQ

-460 PGIVDNKLV
+460 PGIIDNKLV
-469 YCTAD
+469 YCTTD
-474 YDDQKLPFVGNAG
+474 YTDGLKLPFVGGDG
-487 MGYYGNGF
+487 MGYYGKGF

-530 AYTINKQGKSVVA
+530 AYTISKQGNCQVA
-543 SFNPLIQYEKDDQ
+543 TYTPLVQYDEQ
-556 GQFILDAE
+556 GNVIY
-564 GNKKI
+564 
-569 ILNADGTPYIVY
+569 NADGTPYIVY

-593 ASQAK
+593 ASQGK

-613 FDKHTVNALLLYNQS
+613 FGKHTVNALMLYNQS
-628 KQYYYSNSSYP
+628 KQYYYSNISYP

-649 GRVTYDYASR
+649 GRVTYDYANR
-659 YMAEFNMGYN
+659 YMAEFNIGYN

-678 RFGVFPAGSVGW
+678 RFGTFPAGSIGW
-690 ILSEEKFWKP
+690 IISEEKFWKP
-700 ISKVASFFK
+700 ISKIASFFTL
-709 IRASWGLVG
+709 RASWGLVG
-718 NDKTKD
+718 NDKTLDK
-724 AIRFMYLADPYI
+724 IRFMYLADPYI
-736 TGSYGLTNNMT
+736 TGSYGLVNNMS
-747 NWADSYGYLFGNA
+747 NWADTYGYLFGNA
-760 QSGTVQGTSSVAG
+760 QSGTVQGTSSIAG

-821 RDETVPSTIGFTMP
+821 RDATVPSSIGFTMP
-835 YTNAGEAKSWGWEL
+835 YTNAGETKAWGWEL

-857 GKDFRFWGKLN
+857 GKNFRFWGKLN

-873 NEIVE
+873 NEIIE
-878 MKEEPKKNEY
+878 MKEEPQKNDY
-888 MMARG
+888 MLAKG

-903 FWKYYEGEQTKVE
+903 FWKYYEGEQTKAE
-916 YEKTF
+916 YEQTF
-921 GQPFPT
+921 GTPFPQQRIT
-927 QLKDYLMPGDCVY
+927 NLQPGDCVY
-940 IDLDG
+940 VDLDG
-945 DGKINPNDKTRD
+945 DGKIAPNDMTRD

-1025 QSYESQDALY
+1025 GVYESQDALY
-1035 PRATWDNAEQNYA
+1035 PRATWANAEQNY
-1048 ESDLWEKDAKYLRLK
+1048 ENSDLWEKDAKYLRLK
-1063 TVSLSYDFINPA
+1063 TVSLSYDFINPT
-1075 FKKIGMHKCEVTLS
+1075 FKKIGMNKCEVTLS

>member
-1 MDSAA
+1 MS
-6 DFLKTKSGMNKNK
+6 KQNKMMK
-19 VLKSSVLPLA
+19 KSVLPFA
-29 LCLTTMTFSPILVSK
+29 LVCSALMLNPYVGGQ
-44 AIAEVQNV
+44 AHAEVQNV
-52 QQGELVKGTIVD
+52 QQAKAVKGTVVD
-64 ETGEPIIGATVL
+64 ETGEPVIGATVL

-82 TQGTVADM
+82 SQGTITDM

-96 KVKPGAKLKISYIGF
+96 NVKPGQKLKITYIGYDESIV
-111 ADQVVPAKNGMK
+111 AAKEGMK
-123 VTMKEGGAVNLN
+123 VQMKTSGAVSLN
-135 AVEVVAYGVQK
+135 TVEVVAYGVQK

-157 KSEDLVRTSV
+157 KSDDLVRTSV

-182 TVQYSGEPGS
+182 TVQYSGEPGD

-255 TTKRGAQG
+255 TTKRGSQG
-263 KAKIN
+263 KAKIS
-268 VSTSWTALAPTKMVE
+268 VSTSWTALSPTKMVE
-283 QASSYEYANFYNQ
+283 QASSLEYANFYNQ
-296 MSLNDYWMRA
+296 MSENDYWQTA
-306 NKSVAIG
+306 NLAVANG
-313 KYPDLDAYTAEHT
+313 KYSSLEAYMAEKP
-326 FSNSFSEG
+326 FSKSFSDA

-346 RFPSTKWADYI
+346 RFPNTRWADYI

-382 SAGYYSQDGLFK
+382 STGYYSQDGLFK
-394 EFDAGY
+394 EFGA
-400 NYGYQ
+400 NYDFGYQ

-460 PGIVDNKLV
+460 PGIIDNKLV
-469 YCTAD
+469 YCTTD
-474 YDDQKLPFVGNAG
+474 YTDGLKLPFIGGDG
-487 MGYYGNGF
+487 MGYYGKGF

-530 AYTINKQGKSVVA
+530 AYTISKQGNCQVA
-543 SFNPLIQYEKDDQ
+543 TYNPLVQYDEQ
-556 GQFILDAE
+556 GNVIY
-564 GNKKI
+564 
-569 ILNADGTPYIVY
+569 NADGTPYIVY
-581 RQNGNDT
+581 RQNDNDT

-593 ASQAK
+593 ASQGK

-613 FDKHTVNALLLYNQS
+613 FGKHTVNALMLYNQS
-628 KQYYYSNSSYP
+628 KQYYYSNISYP

-649 GRVTYDYASR
+649 GRVTYDYANR
-659 YMAEFNMGYN
+659 YMAEFNIGYN

-678 RFGVFPAGSVGW
+678 RFGTFPAGSIGW
-690 ILSEEKFWKP
+690 IISEEKFWKP
-700 ISKVASFFK
+700 ISKIASFFK
-709 IRASWGLVG
+709 LRASWGLVG
-718 NDKTKD
+718 NDKTLDK
-724 AIRFMYLADPYI
+724 IRFMYLADPYI
-736 TGSYGLTNNMT
+736 TGSYGLVNNMS
-747 NWADSYGYLFGNA
+747 NWADTYGYLFGNA
-760 QSGTVQGTSSVAG
+760 QSGTVQGTSSIAG

-821 RDETVPSTIGFTMP
+821 RDATVPSSIGFTMP
-835 YTNAGEAKSWGWEL
+835 YTNAGETKAWGWEL

-857 GKDFRFWGKLN
+857 GKNFRFWGKLN

-873 NEIVE
+873 NEIIE
-878 MKEEPKKNEY
+878 MKEEPQKNDY
-888 MMARG
+888 MLAKG

-903 FWKYYEGEQTKVE
+903 FWKYYEGEQTKAE
-916 YEKTF
+916 YEQTF
-921 GQPFPT
+921 GTPFPQQRIT
-927 QLKDYLMPGDCVY
+927 NLQPGDCVY
-940 IDLDG
+940 VDLDG
-945 DGKINPNDKTRD
+945 DGKIDPNDMTRD

-1025 QSYESQDALY
+1025 GVYESQDALY
-1035 PRATWDNAEQNYA
+1035 PRATWANAEQNY
-1048 ESDLWEKDAKYLRLK
+1048 ENSDLWEKDAKYLRLK
-1063 TVSLSYDFINPA
+1063 TVSLSYDFINPT
-1075 FKKIGMHKCEVTLS
+1075 FKKIGMNKCEVTLS

>member
-1 MDSAA
+1 MM
-6 DFLKTKSGMNKNK
+6 KK
-19 VLKSSVLPLA
+19 SVLPFA
-29 LCLTTMTFSPILVSK
+29 LVCSALMLNPYVGGQ
-44 AIAEVQNV
+44 AHAEVQNV
-52 QQGELVKGTIVD
+52 QQAKAITGTVVD
-64 ETGEPIIGATVL
+64 ETGEPVIGATVL
-76 VVGGSA
+76 VVGGKAS
-82 TQGTVADM
+82 QGTITDM

-96 KVKPGAKLKISYIGF
+96 NVRPGQKLKITYIGY
-111 ADQVVPAKNGMK
+111 DESIVSAKEGMK
-123 VTMKEGGAVNLN
+123 VQMKTSGAVSLN
-135 AVEVVAYGVQK
+135 TVEVVAYGVQK

-157 KSEDLVRTSV
+157 KSDDLVRTSV

-182 TVQYSGEPGS
+182 TVQYSGEPGD

-255 TTKRGAQG
+255 TTKRGSQG
-263 KAKIN
+263 KAKIS
-268 VSTSWTALAPTKMVE
+268 VSTSWTALSPTKMVE
-283 QASSYEYANFYNQ
+283 QASSLEYANFYNQ
-296 MSLNDYWMRA
+296 MSENDYWQTA
-306 NKSVAIG
+306 NLAVANG
-313 KYPDLDAYTAEHT
+313 KYASLEAYMAEKP
-326 FSNSFSEG
+326 FSKSFSDA

-346 RFPSTKWADYI
+346 RFPNTRWADYI

-394 EFDAGY
+394 EFGA
-400 NYGYQ
+400 NYDFGYQ

-460 PGIVDNKLV
+460 PGIIDNKLV
-469 YCTAD
+469 YCTTD
-474 YDDQKLPFVGNAG
+474 YTDGLKLPFVGGDG
-487 MGYYGNGF
+487 MGYYGKGF

-530 AYTINKQGKSVVA
+530 AYTISKQGNCQVA
-543 SFNPLIQYEKDDQ
+543 TYNPLVQYDAQ
-556 GQFILDAE
+556 GNVIY
-564 GNKKI
+564 
-569 ILNADGTPYIVY
+569 NADGTPYIVY

-593 ASQAK
+593 ASQDK

-613 FDKHTVNALLLYNQS
+613 FGKHTVNALMLYNQS
-628 KQYYYSNSSYP
+628 KQYYYSKVSYQ

-649 GRVTYDYASR
+649 GRVTYDYANR
-659 YMAEFNMGYN
+659 YMAEFNIGYN

-678 RFGVFPAGSVGW
+678 RFGTFPAGSIGW
-690 ILSEEKFWKP
+690 IISEEKFWKP
-700 ISKVASFFK
+700 ISKIASFFK
-709 IRASWGLVG
+709 LRASWGLVG
-718 NDKTKD
+718 NDKTLDK
-724 AIRFMYLADPYI
+724 IRFMYLADPYI
-736 TGSYGLTNNMT
+736 TGSYGLVNNMS
-747 NWADSYGYLFGNA
+747 NWADTYGYLFGNA
-760 QSGTVQGTSSVAG
+760 QSGTVQGTSSIAG

-821 RDETVPSTIGFTMP
+821 RDATVPSSIGFTMP
-835 YTNAGEAKSWGWEL
+835 YTNAGETKAWGWEL

-857 GKDFRFWGKLN
+857 GKNFRFWGKLN

-873 NEIVE
+873 NEIIE
-878 MKEEPKKNEY
+878 MKEEPQKNDY
-888 MMARG
+888 MLAKG

-903 FWKYYEGEQTKVE
+903 FWKYYEGEQTKAE
-916 YEKTF
+916 YEQTF
-921 GQPFPT
+921 GTPFPQQRIT
-927 QLKDYLMPGDCVY
+927 NLQPGDCVY
-940 IDLDG
+940 VDLDG
-945 DGKINPNDKTRD
+945 DGKIDPNDMTRD

-1025 QSYESQDALY
+1025 GVYESQDALY
-1035 PRATWDNAEQNYA
+1035 PRATWANAEQNY
-1048 ESDLWEKDAKYLRLK
+1048 ENSDLWEKDAKYLRLK
-1063 TVSLSYDFINPA
+1063 TVSLSYDFINPT
-1075 FKKIGMHKCEVTLS
+1075 FKKIGMNKCEVTLS

>member
-1 MDSAA
+1 MM
-6 DFLKTKSGMNKNK
+6 KK
-19 VLKSSVLPLA
+19 SVLPFA
-29 LCLTTMTFSPILVSK
+29 LVCSALMLSPYVGGQ
-44 AIAEVQNV
+44 AHAEVQNV
-52 QQGELVKGTIVD
+52 LQAKAVKGTVVD
-64 ETGEPIIGATVL
+64 ETGEPVIGATVL

-82 TQGTVADM
+82 SQGTITDM

-96 KVKPGAKLKISYIGF
+96 NVKPGQKLKITYIGYDESIV
-111 ADQVVPAKNGMK
+111 AAKEGMK
-123 VTMKEGGAVNLN
+123 VQMKTSGAVSLN
-135 AVEVVAYGVQK
+135 TVEVVAYGVQK

-157 KSEDLVRTSV
+157 KSDDLVRTSV

-182 TVQYSGEPGS
+182 TVQYSGEPGD

-255 TTKRGAQG
+255 TTKRGSQG
-263 KAKIN
+263 KAKIS
-268 VSTSWTALAPTKMVE
+268 VSTSWTALSPTKMVE
-283 QASSYEYANFYNQ
+283 QASSLEYANFYNQ
-296 MSLNDYWMRA
+296 MSENDYWQTA
-306 NKSVAIG
+306 NLAVANG
-313 KYPDLDAYTAEHT
+313 KYASLEAYMAEKP
-326 FSNSFSEG
+326 FSKSFSDA

-346 RFPSTKWADYI
+346 RFPNTRWADYI

-382 SAGYYSQDGLFK
+382 STGYYSQDGLFK
-394 EFDAGY
+394 EFGA
-400 NYGYQ
+400 NYDFGYQ

-460 PGIVDNKLV
+460 PGIIDNKLV
-469 YCTAD
+469 YCTTD
-474 YDDQKLPFVGNAG
+474 YTDGLKLPFVGGDG
-487 MGYYGNGF
+487 MGYYGKGF

-530 AYTINKQGKSVVA
+530 AYTISKQGNCQVA
-543 SFNPLIQYEKDDQ
+543 TYNPLVQYDEQ
-556 GQFILDAE
+556 GNVIY
-564 GNKKI
+564 
-569 ILNADGTPYIVY
+569 NADGTPYIVY

-593 ASQAK
+593 ASQGK

-613 FDKHTVNALLLYNQS
+613 FGKHTVNALMLYNQS
-628 KQYYYSNSSYP
+628 KQYYYSNISYP

-649 GRVTYDYASR
+649 GRVTYDYANR
-659 YMAEFNMGYN
+659 YMAEFNIGYN

-678 RFGVFPAGSVGW
+678 RFGTFPAGSIGW
-690 ILSEEKFWKP
+690 IISEEKFWKP
-700 ISKVASFFK
+700 ISKIASFFK
-709 IRASWGLVG
+709 LRASWGLVG
-718 NDKTKD
+718 NDKTLDK
-724 AIRFMYLADPYI
+724 IRFMYLADPYI
-736 TGSYGLTNNMT
+736 TGSYGLVNNMS
-747 NWADSYGYLFGNA
+747 NWADTYGYLFGNA
-760 QSGTVQGTSSVAG
+760 QSGTVEGTSSIAG

-821 RDETVPSTIGFTMP
+821 RDATVPSSIGFTMP
-835 YTNAGEAKSWGWEL
+835 YTNAGETKAWGWEL

-857 GKDFRFWGKLN
+857 GKNFRFWGKLN

-873 NEIVE
+873 NEIIE
-878 MKEEPKKNEY
+878 MKEEPQKNDY
-888 MMARG
+888 MLAKG

-903 FWKYYEGEQTKVE
+903 FWKYYEGEQTKAE
-916 YEKTF
+916 YEQTF
-921 GQPFPT
+921 GTPFPQQRIT
-927 QLKDYLMPGDCVY
+927 NLQPGDCVY
-940 IDLDG
+940 VDLDG
-945 DGKINPNDKTRD
+945 DGKIDPNDMTRD

-1025 QSYESQDALY
+1025 GVYESQDALY
-1035 PRATWDNAEQNYA
+1035 PRATWANAEQNY
-1048 ESDLWEKDAKYLRLK
+1048 ENSDLWEKDAKYLRLK
-1063 TVSLSYDFINPA
+1063 TVSLSYDFINPT
-1075 FKKIGMHKCEVTLS
+1075 FKKIGMNKCEVTLS